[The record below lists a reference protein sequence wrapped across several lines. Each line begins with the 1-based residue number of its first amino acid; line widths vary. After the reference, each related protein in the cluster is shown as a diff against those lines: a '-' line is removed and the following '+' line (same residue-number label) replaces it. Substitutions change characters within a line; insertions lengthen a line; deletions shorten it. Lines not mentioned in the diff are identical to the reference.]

1 MGPQGP
7 AFNSA
12 PDAPRDGLPVPRRY
26 WAVAAIALAI
36 AMSVLD
42 SSVANVALPTL
53 AHEFHQSGA
62 LSIWIINAYQIA
74 IVVSL
79 LPLSAI
85 GEAVGYRRVF
95 LTGLLV
101 FTLASLG
108 CALSRSLLPLCL
120 VRVVQGLGAAAIMSV
135 SPALSRFTY
144 PQRMLGRAVAINAV
158 AVGISAALGPSLAA
172 AVLAVAS
179 WPWLFAINVP
189 LGAATFLI
197 AARALPQT
205 EPTPRSINV
214 VAIGLNIGAF
224 GLLICGL
231 EAFAHRETTALATAQ
246 LLGGAAL
253 AATLWRHEL
262 HRAAP
267 LIPFDLLRI
276 PIFSLSLA
284 TTMAAFIAQMSAL
297 VALPFELQR
306 LGHDA
311 VSIGLLITPWPLA
324 LACAAQVAGRLADRY
339 AAGLLGGVGLLL
351 LATGLL
357 LLALLPE
364 QSGNVA
370 LMWRLALC
378 GLGFGLFQAPNNRA
392 LLSAAPRARSGAAGG
407 LWALARLLGQTLGA
421 VTVALL
427 LRADPQD
434 GSHHVLWV
442 SAGIAGLAMLASL
455 RRLGMGAERGENR
468 AGNQAGN
475 QTGNQGGNPAAE
487 PRPDQ
492 GAAATNPRYSSNGPS
507 SGGPP

>member
-1 MGPQGP
+1 MGAPGSP
-7 AFNSA
+7 FNGVQ
-12 PDAPRDGLPVPRRY
+12 DASGDGLPVPQRY
-26 WAVAAIALAI
+26 WAIAAIALAI

-62 LSIWIINAYQIA
+62 VSIWIINAYQIA
-74 IVVSL
+74 IVVAL
-79 LPLSAI
+79 LPLSAV
-85 GEAVGYRRVF
+85 GEVAGYRRVF

-108 CALSRSLLPLCL
+108 CALSRSLWALCL

-144 PQRMLGRAVAINAV
+144 PQRMLGRAVGINAV

-172 AVLAVAS
+172 AVLALAS

-189 LGAATFLI
+189 IGAVTLHI
-197 AARALPQT
+197 AARALPHT
-205 EPTPRSINV
+205 EPTPRAINP
-214 VAIGLNIGAF
+214 VAIALNIGAF

-231 EAFAHRETTALATAQ
+231 QAFAHREATALATTQ

-253 AATLWRHEL
+253 AVTLWRYER

-284 TTMAAFIAQMSAL
+284 TTTAAFTAQMSAL

-311 VSIGLLITPWPLA
+311 VAIGLLITPWPLA
-324 LACAAQVAGRLADRY
+324 LAFAARVSGRLADRY
-339 AAGLLGGVGLLL
+339 AAGLLGAVGLLL

-364 QSGNVA
+364 HSGNVA

-378 GLGFGLFQAPNNRA
+378 GIGFGIFQAPNNRA

-421 VTVALL
+421 VIVALL
-427 LRADPQD
+427 LRADPQA
-434 GSHHVLWV
+434 GSHRMLWV
-442 SAGIAGLAMLASL
+442 SGSIAGFAMLASL
-455 RRLGMGAERGENR
+455 LRLGMGASHGASPDADRG
-468 AGNQAGN
+468 AS
-475 QTGNQGGNPAAE
+475 QGS
-487 PRPDQ
+487 
-492 GAAATNPRYSSNGPS
+492 AATRPRYSSNGPS